1 MIEFLVSGIILGSV
15 AGISP
20 GPLLA
25 LVISETIKVNYKQGI
40 KVAFSVFL
48 SDLPIVGATIFIVS
62 KFSEYNLILGIISFL
77 GSVFIAFLAYEN
89 ISIKSFNLQ
98 KVEVQKNA
106 LVKGALTNLF
116 SPHPYLFWILVGAP
130 TFIKASQH
138 SWVAA
143 FLFILG
149 FYVFIVGTKV
159 IIAVLSEKS
168 KNFISSKSY
177 LLIIKILGY
186 ILLLFSLILIYDG
199 LQFFGII

>member
-48 SDLPIVGATIFIVS
+48 SDLPIVVATIFIVS
-62 KFSEYNLILGIISFL
+62 KFSEYNCILGIISFL
-77 GSVFIAFLAYEN
+77 GSAFIAYMAYDN
-89 ISIKSFNLQ
+89 IRLKQIKMDELD
-98 KVEVQKNA
+98 VQKKS
-106 LVKGALTNLF
+106 LLKGALTNLF

-130 TFIKASQH
+130 TFIKASQQ
-138 SWVAA
+138 SWFAA
-143 FLFILG
+143 LLFILG

-168 KNFISSKSY
+168 KSFISSKSY

>member
-1 MIEFLVSGIILGSV
+1 MIEFLVSGIILGTV

-25 LVISETIKVNYKQGI
+25 LVISETVKTNYKQGI
-40 KVAFSVFL
+40 KIAFSVFI
-48 SDLPIVGATIFIVS
+48 SDLPIVLASIL
-62 KFSEYNLILGIISFL
+62 LISRITDFNFLLGIISFL
-77 GSVFIAFLAYEN
+77 GSAFVTYLAYEN
-89 ISIKSFNLQ
+89 ISIKPFNLQ
-98 KVEVQKNA
+98 EVKVQKNA

-130 TFIKASQH
+130 TFIKASQN
-138 SWVAA
+138 SWFAA